1 MRSSK
6 PLSPE
11 TIEAM
16 RTVLNKP
23 SNRFMCI
30 AGFISF
36 CLYPNNCLKKIMA
49 DAERCH
55 YPSNRTYF
63 IENELGEMAIG
74 GIVVLLGVAFLAA
87 CVLAGVYL

>member
-1 MRSSK
+1 
-6 PLSPE
+6 
-11 TIEAM
+11 
-16 RTVLNKP
+16 
-23 SNRFMCI
+23 
-30 AGFISF
+30 
-36 CLYPNNCLKKIMA
+36 MA